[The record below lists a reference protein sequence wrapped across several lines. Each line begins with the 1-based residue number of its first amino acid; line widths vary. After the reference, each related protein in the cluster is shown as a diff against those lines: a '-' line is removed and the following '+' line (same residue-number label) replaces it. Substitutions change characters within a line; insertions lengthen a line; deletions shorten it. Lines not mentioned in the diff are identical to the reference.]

1 MTVHVTGR
9 HGGRAESTGSVSAQ
23 WWSGGLRLR
32 HTSVGSSGSTNKISG
47 PLLSCFDVHDVEPQH
62 LSWQRVVNYACNDL
76 LSIRCDLAIINLSI
90 VAIRD
95 PDDNS

>member
-1 MTVHVTGR
+1 
-9 HGGRAESTGSVSAQ
+9 
-23 WWSGGLRLR
+23 
-32 HTSVGSSGSTNKISG
+32 
-47 PLLSCFDVHDVEPQH
+47 VHDVEPQH